1 MNMLGNCVKHYVMVK
16 YYDCGVYCDMRKK
29 FLLSALYISCILF
42 SGCNT
47 SNPMNNSD
55 TTCDSSTEVLFS
67 DNTAQISEPENATTA
82 LEISEAT
89 TEQSLTETTVSVSE
103 EPSLRKLLQT
113 AFLPLGHTMYVWGGG
128 WNEED
133 TAAGIEAVTI
143 GTSPRWAEF
152 AAMQDSSYNFK
163 DTYYLIHDGL
173 DCSGYIGWLIY
184 NIFPE
189 KEEGYVMKASE
200 MAKTFSSYGWG
211 SYTPAAYVVDW
222 RAGDIMSM
230 PGHVWMALCECDDG
244 SVLLIHSSP
253 PGVRICGTK
262 LPPGSE
268 GTSQAEQFATQIM
281 STYYPDWYS
290 RYPDCSVD
298 YNYLTDSNQFRW
310 NKETFSDVDEIW
322 NMTSSELLDFI
333 LNN

>member
-16 YYDCGVYCDMRKK
+16 YYDCGRTCYMRKN
-29 FLLSALYISCILF
+29 FVLGALIISCILF
-42 SGCNT
+42 SGCNFSNST
-47 SNPMNNSD
+47 SNSD
-55 TTCDSSTEVLFS
+55 TTCGSSTEVLS
-67 DNTAQISEPENATTA
+67 NENTEQISEFDITTA
-82 LEISEAT
+82 TLEISEAT
-89 TEQSLTETTVSVSE
+89 TEQSLTEATASVNE
-103 EPSLRKLLQT
+103 EPSLRRLLQT
-113 AFLPLGHTMYVWGGG
+113 AFLPLGQTMYVWGGG

-143 GTSPRWAEF
+143 GVSPRWAEF
-152 AAMQDSSYNFK
+152 AAIQDASYNFK
-163 DTYYLIHDGL
+163 DTYYQIHDGL

-189 KEEGYVMKASE
+189 KEEGYVMKAAK
-200 MAKTFSSYGWG
+200 MAQSFSSYGWG
-211 SYTPAAYVVDW
+211 SYTPSAYVVDW

-230 PGHVWMALCECDDG
+230 SGHVWMVLGECDDK

-262 LPPGSE
+262 LQTDSE
-268 GTSQAEQFATQIM
+268 GASQAEQLATQIM
-281 STYYPDWYS
+281 STYYPDWYN
-290 RYPDCSVD
+290 RYPDCGVD

-310 NKETFSDVDEIW
+310 NEETFSDVDEIW